1 MEAAA
6 EHWADYCGQQLR
18 KKKKILH
25 MCRNPIIH
33 GKWGSRKP
41 QTTATPLF
49 LYACHLPHVSKEYAI
64 LKWQLK
70 MLSSQWTVDPE
81 M

>member
-1 MEAAA
+1 
-6 EHWADYCGQQLR
+6 
-18 KKKKILH
+18 